1 MPSTAIKP
9 KSRTKPAEIRRD
21 ELMAAAEA
29 LFLEKGF
36 AATSVDEIVRLADV
50 AKGTFY
56 LHFRSK
62 DDILLALRERFVDG
76 FCERLERQLGL
87 LPADDWQGKLAAW
100 AETGIAGYLDNYK
113 LHDMG
118 FHDFHPPMRRMKQE
132 NPAIVRLDALLTDGN
147 AAGAWKIA
155 DTRLTAVL
163 LFNALHGAVDEIIS
177 NPDMMDRAEM
187 VAGVKTFF
195 LQAVRSQ

>member
-1 MPSTAIKP
+1 LPPTAKP
-9 KSRTKPAEIRRD
+9 KPRTKPAEIRRD

-62 DDILLALRERFVDG
+62 DDILLALRERFIDA
-76 FCERLERQLGL
+76 FCEGLERQLDL
-87 LPADDWQGKLAAW
+87 LPADDWQGRLVAW

-113 LHDMG
+113 LHDMV

-132 NPAIVRLDALLTDGN
+132 NPAIVRLDALLTGGH

-155 DTRLTAVL
+155 NTRLTAVL

-177 NPDMMDRAEM
+177 DPDMMDRTEM
-187 VAGVKTFF
+187 VAGVKAFF

>member
-9 KSRTKPAEIRRD
+9 KPRTKPAEIRRD

-76 FCERLERQLGL
+76 FCARLERQLGL

-113 LHDMG
+113 LHDMV

-147 AAGAWKIA
+147 AAGVWKIA

-187 VAGVKTFF
+187 IAGVKTFF

>member
-9 KSRTKPAEIRRD
+9 KPRTKPAEIRRD

-76 FCERLERQLGL
+76 FCARLERQLGL

-113 LHDMG
+113 LHDMV

-147 AAGAWKIA
+147 AAGVWKIA

-187 VAGVKTFF
+187 IAGVKTFF
-195 LQAVRSQ
+195 LQAVRS

>member
-1 MPSTAIKP
+1 MPPTAKP
-9 KSRTKPAEIRRD
+9 KPRTKPAEIRRD

-62 DDILLALRERFVDG
+62 DDILLALRERFIDA
-76 FCERLERQLGL
+76 FCEGLERQLDL
-87 LPADDWQGKLAAW
+87 LPADDWQGRLVAW

-113 LHDMG
+113 LHDMV
-118 FHDFHPPMRRMKQE
+118 FYDFHPPMRRMKQE
-132 NPAIVRLDALLTDGN
+132 NPAIVRLDALLTRGH

-155 DTRLTAVL
+155 NTRLTAVL

-177 NPDMMDRAEM
+177 DPDMMDRTEM
-187 VAGVKTFF
+187 VAGVKAFF